1 MSALLNVR
9 VVDDIAV
16 VRLAFNEI
24 NLEQRE
30 ELKKELIALVSE
42 SQNKFVVNLSHVGF
56 LSSLVI
62 ATLIVFAKEARQ
74 KGGDVRLCCPLEE
87 AMNVIQ
93 ITQLDKVFKI
103 FKEEPEAVDSFK

>member
-1 MSALLNVR
+1 MSTLVNIR
-9 VVDDIAV
+9 VVDDVAV
-16 VRLAFNEI
+16 IRLSFNEI
-24 NLEQRE
+24 SLEQRE
-30 ELKKELIALVSE
+30 ELKKELLAMVTQG
-42 SQNKFVVNLSHVGF
+42 QNKFVVNLSHVGF

-87 AMNVIQ
+87 ALNVIQ

-103 FKEEPEAVDSFK
+103 YKGEPEAVDSFK